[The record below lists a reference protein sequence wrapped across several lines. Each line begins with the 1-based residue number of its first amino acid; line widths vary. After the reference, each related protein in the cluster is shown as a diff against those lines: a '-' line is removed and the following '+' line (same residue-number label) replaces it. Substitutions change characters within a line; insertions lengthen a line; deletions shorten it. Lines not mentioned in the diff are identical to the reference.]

1 MFRRIATFLL
11 IILVVIAVGYLS
23 MRRADIPFDTLEGL
37 YTSDESEFLTTDDG
51 LKVHY
56 RDEGLESGN
65 TLVLVHGF
73 AASLHTWEP
82 WVERLKDDYRIIS
95 LDLPGFGLTRTPDLD
110 NMNVPYFAETVG
122 EVTEKLNAETFVLV
136 GSSMGGATSWQ
147 FALENQD
154 RLEGLVLV
162 AASGW
167 RDEAEEG
174 DTPLVFRLLRNPVA
188 RTLAKD
194 LDLKALI
201 RDGLEDSFVETSLVD
216 EDMVARYANLA
227 RGPGHRGGIL
237 ALQTGGQRLEASD
250 SLLSAIT
257 VPTLILQGEQDNL
270 VAASGARKFNAAISG
285 SELVLYDQ
293 VGHLP
298 HEEVAEQSADDL
310 VDFLTR
316 RVWSEDEAVNYET
329 ALETA
334 EEQD

>member
-1 MFRRIATFLL
+1 MFRRIAVFLL
-11 IILVVIAVGYLS
+11 IIFVVIAVGYLS

-37 YTSDESEFLTTDDG
+37 YTSDQSEFLTTDDG

-56 RDEGLESGN
+56 RDEGLQAGN

-82 WVERLKDDYRIIS
+82 WVARLKDDYRIIS
-95 LDLPGFGLTRTPDLD
+95 LDLPGFGLTRSPGTE
-110 NMNVPYFAETVG
+110 NMNLPYFADTVG
-122 EVTEKLNAETFVLV
+122 EVTAKLGADTFVLV

-162 AASGW
+162 GASGW
-167 RDEAEEG
+167 RDEVEDENV
-174 DTPLVFRLLRNPVA
+174 PLVFKLLRNPVA
-188 RTLAKD
+188 RALAKD
-194 LDLKALI
+194 LDLKSLI
-201 RDGLEDSFVETSLVD
+201 RDGLEDSFVDTSLVD

-227 RGPGHRGGIL
+227 RGPGHRGAIL
-237 ALQTGGQRLEASD
+237 ALQAGGERLEASD
-250 SLLSAIT
+250 SVLSAIT

-270 VAASGARKFNAAISG
+270 VAASGAQKFNAAISG
-285 SELVLYDQ
+285 SELVLYEQ

-298 HEEVAEQSADDL
+298 HEEVAAQSAVDL

-316 RVWSEDEAVNYET
+316 RVWPQDAPVNDDS
-329 ALETA
+329 ALEAA
-334 EEQD
+334 EEQE